1 MAVLFCGIALGFVLS
16 SALFIQKIWSMRDRL
31 DEARARER
39 FYKNECLRQQKDK
52 IEWEQAQNGA
62 QQSLSRK

>member
-16 SALFIQKIWSMRDRL
+16 TALFIQKIWSMRDRL

-39 FYKNECLRQQKDK
+39 FYKNECLRQQRENV
-52 IEWEQAQNGA
+52 EWEQAQNGA